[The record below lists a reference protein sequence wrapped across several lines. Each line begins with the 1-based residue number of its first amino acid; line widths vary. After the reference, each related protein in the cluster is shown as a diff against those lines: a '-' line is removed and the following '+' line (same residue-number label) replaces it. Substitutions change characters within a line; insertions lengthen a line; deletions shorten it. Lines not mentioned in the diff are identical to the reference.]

1 MVKENKET
9 TATRKKPKSW
19 NLISW
24 KFSCSREVCLKKR
37 EGGGE
42 TTIWNPRVF
51 WYFAFTM
58 KLRKTN
64 NTIQN
69 VFVGYVLIT

>member
-37 EGGGE
+37 EGGGGE
-42 TTIWNPRVF
+42 KLLFGILEYFDTLPLRWNWERP
-51 WYFAFTM
+51 
-58 KLRKTN
+58 
-64 NTIQN
+64 
-69 VFVGYVLIT
+69 ITLYRMCL